1 MNRGIMHMK
10 RINII
15 MCVVPCFLALTLTG
29 CPEAGNAAD
38 ADTGTGDETGGAAC
52 DPVGA
57 NPEVGGLL
65 NAPVADDVE
74 VIVKVPQHP
83 GLAGPDNLP

>member
-1 MNRGIMHMK
+1 MQMNTIK
-10 RINII
+10 SII
-15 MCVVPCFLALTLTG
+15 TCAMALALTG
-29 CPEAGNAAD
+29 CPEGGKAED
-38 ADTGTGDETGGAAC
+38 ADTGTDDETGGAAC